1 MRSLIEK
8 VREDGYS
15 IVDEELEIGLRS
27 IAVPVRDARGR
38 VSAAIN
44 ASTQASRL
52 PLAEFRQTFLP
63 ALRKAAAEL
72 NIHD

>member
-1 MRSLIEK
+1 LIER
-8 VREDGYS
+8 VRAEGYS
-15 IVDEELEIGLRS
+15 VVDEELEIGLRS
-27 IAVPVRDARGR
+27 IAVPILDARGF

-52 PLAEFRQTFLP
+52 PIAEFRQTFLP

-72 NIHD
+72 NIHE

>member
-1 MRSLIEK
+1 MSR
-8 VREDGYS
+8 REDGYS

-52 PLAEFRQTFLP
+52 PLGEFHRTFMP
-63 ALRKAAAEL
+63 ALRAAASEL
-72 NIHD
+72 HIHE